1 MNYIYAVILGILS
14 IIGPCTFV
22 MIPTILS
29 KVKESF
35 IHVLLFFFGM
45 FSVFIALGIIASVTG
60 FIFTNAFN
68 RYLYF
73 FAGVITLI
81 SGLNMI
87 GAVKVE
93 YPHLREIRK
102 SSHSFVDGI
111 LHGGVMLGCIG
122 PQLSSV
128 LSFIVAQR
136 NILNGVLMIVFYGVG
151 FLVPFFVFGLVITDR
166 SFQSKIISHMNGIQ
180 KFGGIL
186 MMGAA
191 TYLIYFSLQGYI

>member
-35 IHVLLFFFGM
+35 IHVLLFFFDM

-102 SSHSFVDGI
+102 SSHSFVDGT

>member
-35 IHVLLFFFGM
+35 IHVLLFFFDM

-102 SSHSFVDGI
+102 SSHSFVDGT

-151 FLVPFFVFGLVITDR
+151 FLVPFFVFGLVITDT
-166 SFQSKIISHMNGIQ
+166 SFQSKVAHHMKSIQ
-180 KFGGIL
+180 RLGGLL

>member
-1 MNYIYAVILGILS
+1 MNYVYAVILGILS

-22 MIPTILS
+22 MVPTILS

-35 IHVLLFFFGM
+35 INVLLFFLGM
-45 FSVFIALGIIASVTG
+45 FTVFIALGIIASLTG

-87 GAVKVE
+87 GAVKIE
-93 YPHLREIRK
+93 YPHLKEIRK
-102 SSHSFVDGI
+102 SSHSFIDGT

-136 NILNGVLMIVFYGVG
+136 NILNGILMIVFYGVG
-151 FLVPFFVFGLVITDR
+151 FLIPFFVFGLVITDT
-166 SFQSKIISHMNGIQ
+166 SFQTKMANYMNNIQ
-180 KFGGIL
+180 RLGGIL
-186 MMGAA
+186 MMGAVA
-191 TYLIYFSLQGYI
+191 YLIYFSLQGYI

>member
-1 MNYIYAVILGILS
+1 MNYVYAVILGILS
-14 IIGPCTFV
+14 IVGPCTFV
-22 MIPTILS
+22 MIPTIIS

-35 IHVLLFFFGM
+35 IHVSLFFFGM
-45 FSVFIALGIIASVTG
+45 FSVFIALGIIASITG
-60 FIFTNAFN
+60 FIFTNAIN

-87 GAVKVE
+87 GAVKIE
-93 YPHLREIRK
+93 CPHLKEMRK
-102 SSHSFVDGI
+102 SSHSFADGT

-136 NILNGVLMIVFYGVG
+136 NILNGILMILFYGIG
-151 FLVPFFVFGLVITDR
+151 FLMPFFVFGLVITDH
-166 SFQSKIISHMNGIQ
+166 SFQSKVVKYINSVQ
-180 KFGGIL
+180 KLGGLL

>member
-1 MNYIYAVILGILS
+1 
-14 IIGPCTFV
+14 
-22 MIPTILS
+22 
-29 KVKESF
+29 
-35 IHVLLFFFGM
+35 M
-45 FSVFIALGIIASVTG
+45 FSVFIALGIIASITG

-102 SSHSFVDGI
+102 SSHSFVDGT

>member
-1 MNYIYAVILGILS
+1 MNYIYAIILGILS

-35 IHVLLFFFGM
+35 TRVLLFFFGM
-45 FSVFIALGIIASVTG
+45 FSVFIVLGIIASITG
-60 FIFTNAFN
+60 FIFTNAIN

-87 GAVKVE
+87 GAVKIE
-93 YPHLREIRK
+93 YPHLKEIRK
-102 SSHSFVDGI
+102 NSHSYVDGA

-128 LSFIVAQR
+128 LVFIVAQR
-136 NILNGVLMIVFYGVG
+136 NILNGILMIVFYGIG
-151 FLVPFFVFGLVITDR
+151 FLVPFFVFGLIITDQT
-166 SFQSKIISHMNGIQ
+166 FQSKVANYMNSIQ
-180 KFGGIL
+180 KLGGLL